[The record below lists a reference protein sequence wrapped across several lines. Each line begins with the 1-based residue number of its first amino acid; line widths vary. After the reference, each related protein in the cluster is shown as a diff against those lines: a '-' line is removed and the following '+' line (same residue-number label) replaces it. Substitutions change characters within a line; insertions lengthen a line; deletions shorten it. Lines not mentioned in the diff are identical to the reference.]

1 MKESYI
7 LRSTFNNEY
16 YGSYNYTIYYIEYRI
31 SACFVLGGD
40 NMWTRGLIKERA
52 KGVLKFNYWKA
63 FVVSLVIVIAGGN
76 SNGGG
81 DISITREYSNFENTF
96 IGHVEMM
103 FGSFTLF
110 LVSIV
115 FFLII
120 LRVFIGYMLEVGGRK
135 FFIRA
140 AEGESYMGYLGYCF
154 HEGRYFSV
162 FITMLL
168 RSIYVFL
175 WTLLL
180 IIPGI
185 VKSYAYRM
193 VPYILADNPSIGYNR
208 AIELSNEMTKGEKW
222 NIFVLDLSFIGWYL
236 LGALAFLVGVLF
248 VQPYD
253 DATNAELYLILRQDA
268 IARGLTSY
276 EELNMTE

>member
-1 MKESYI
+1 
-7 LRSTFNNEY
+7 
-16 YGSYNYTIYYIEYRI
+16 
-31 SACFVLGGD
+31 
-40 NMWTRGLIKERA
+40 MWTRGLIKERA